1 MSKIMEATRAAA
13 AASDDLVGVL
23 AAIASGDRA
32 ALAQLY
38 RRTSAKLYGICL
50 RVLRD
55 EAEAEEALQD
65 IFVTVWNK
73 ARLYDPARAG
83 PLTWLS
89 VLARNKAVD
98 RVRIKR
104 IDTGGLDEA
113 AEFPD
118 DSPSAF
124 EVLEAADDRARLARC
139 LDQLEDRYRVL
150 IRAAFIDGA
159 SYPEL
164 AEREAV
170 PLGTMKSWIRRSL
183 LRLRGCLEK

>member
-1 MSKIMEATRAAA
+1 MTRVMEAPMSLGGDLAA
-13 AASDDLVGVL
+13 VL
-23 AAIASGDRA
+23 ATIASGNRS

-65 IFVTVWNK
+65 VFVTIWNK
-73 ARLYDPARAG
+73 ARLYDPAKASA
-83 PLTWLS
+83 LTWLS

-98 RVRIKR
+98 RVRLKR
-104 IDTGGLDEA
+104 IPTSELAEA

-124 EVLEAADDRARLARC
+124 EVLEAADDRARLMHC
-139 LDQLEDRYRVL
+139 LEQLDERYRSL

-164 AEREAV
+164 ATREAV
-170 PLGTMKSWIRRSL
+170 PLGRVTSGIGRSL
-183 LRLRGCLEK
+183 QRLSGCLEQ